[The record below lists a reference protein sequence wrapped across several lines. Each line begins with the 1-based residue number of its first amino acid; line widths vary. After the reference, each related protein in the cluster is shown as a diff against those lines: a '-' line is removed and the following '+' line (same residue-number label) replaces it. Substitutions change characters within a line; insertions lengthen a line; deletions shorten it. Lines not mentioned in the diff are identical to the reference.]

1 MPFIIRSYTK
11 GAPFMLFIIL
21 LLLFYYVVYYFIF
34 LELQPQD
41 LFQMI
46 EQRHKHETKISSFSI
61 DSILYVVGFICAQ
74 VFWELRDNGIVKNL

>member
-1 MPFIIRSYTK
+1 
-11 GAPFMLFIIL
+11 MLFIIL

-46 EQRHKHETKISSFSI
+46 ELRHKHESVDLVFQHRQYSVCGWFYLCSS
-61 DSILYVVGFICAQ
+61 
-74 VFWELRDNGIVKNL
+74 VFWELRDNGIVTNL